1 VGKLPDLIIGNLKVN
16 PPIIQGGMGVRISL
30 SKLASAVANTG
41 AVGTISAAV
50 IGGLKSHFS
59 KSEYETA
66 DVKELTAQIKKAKM
80 LTAGVLA
87 VNVMVALTN
96 YPALVTTAAKQ
107 GIDMILAG
115 AGLPMNLPELVKGTQ
130 TKICPIVSSI
140 RAAEIICKN
149 WIKKY
154 HYVPDGIIVEGPL
167 AGGHLGFSFK
177 ELENEITMPKLEDI
191 VTGVIRV
198 AEKYGS
204 EQKRKIPV
212 IAAGGIYDGR
222 DIARFLKLGASGVQI
237 ATRFACTYECDAA
250 DEFKQAY
257 INAKRDD
264 VIIIRSPVGMPGRS
278 IRNEFLDKSKRGEIK
293 FKCYYQCLKTCVPSK
308 SPYCIADALIKAA
321 EGNLE
326 NGFVFAGSNTYKVDR
341 LVSVKDLINE
351 LVKETEAN
359 L

>member
-1 VGKLPDLIIGNLKVN
+1 MGKLPDLIIGDLKVN

-30 SKLASAVANTG
+30 AKLASAVADEG
-41 AVGTISAAV
+41 AVGTISTAL

-59 KSEYETA
+59 KSDHESA
-66 DVKELTAQIKKAKM
+66 DVKELTDQIRKAKI
-80 LTAGVLA
+80 LTAGILA

-96 YPALVTTAAKQ
+96 YPALVKTAAEQ
-107 GIDMILAG
+107 GIDMISAG
-115 AGLPMNLPELVKGTQ
+115 AGLPMNLPKLVEGTK
-130 TKICPIVSSI
+130 TKICPIVSSA

-154 HYVPDGIIVEGPL
+154 HHVPDGIIVEGPL
-167 AGGHLGFSFK
+167 AGGHLGFSFQ
-177 ELENEITMPKLEDI
+177 ELEDELTMPKLEEI
-191 VTGVIRV
+191 VIGVLRV
-198 AEKYGS
+198 AEKYGK
-204 EQKRKIPV
+204 EQKREIPV
-212 IAAGGIYDGR
+212 TAAGGIYDGR

-257 INAKRDD
+257 INAKKED
-264 VIIIRSPVGMPGRS
+264 ITIIRSPVGMPGRA
-278 IRNEFLDKSKRGEIK
+278 IRNEFLEKSKRGEIK

-308 SPYCIADALIKAA
+308 SPYCIAEALINAS

-326 NGFVFAGSNTYKVDR
+326 GGFVFTGSNAYKIDR
-341 LVSVKDLINE
+341 IVSVKDLIKE
-351 LVKETEAN
+351 LVEETEAN